1 MKKLKQFI
9 PTTTDEYIGNDDPNN
24 PLFYLDEWER
34 DSNLCL
40 LFEGRPGLGK
50 TTAAYILAEHLGLD
64 VMELNA
70 SDDRGIDVVRD
81 KIKMTAMSSS
91 PWGNTL
97 ILLDEADGLTKQAQ
111 DSLKRIMEKS
121 DCWWILTCNDHAKI
135 IPAIKSRCVQFTF
148 KPYSVKQS
156 RAYQQLLL
164 LKKGV
169 ESKESAEVL
178 HSHFAGD
185 LRAIGNHILSGS
197 TLSQDQTEWDTLAL
211 DIAAGDWQSTH
222 QTMLEMLN
230 NGATLHLVMHRIH
243 EFAKSVGM
251 SSQQLYPFFVV
262 WGDFVLRMHAWPLS
276 SESFVDYFVAALH
289 REDTNKKEE

>member
-1 MKKLKQFI
+1 MKQFI

-34 DSNLCL
+34 DSHLCL

-121 DCWWILTCNDHAKI
+121 DC
-135 IPAIKSRCVQFTF
+135 
-148 KPYSVKQS
+148 
-156 RAYQQLLL
+156 
-164 LKKGV
+164 
-169 ESKESAEVL
+169 
-178 HSHFAGD
+178 
-185 LRAIGNHILSGS
+185 
-197 TLSQDQTEWDTLAL
+197 
-211 DIAAGDWQSTH
+211 
-222 QTMLEMLN
+222 
-230 NGATLHLVMHRIH
+230 
-243 EFAKSVGM
+243 
-251 SSQQLYPFFVV
+251 
-262 WGDFVLRMHAWPLS
+262 
-276 SESFVDYFVAALH
+276 
-289 REDTNKKEE
+289 